1 MPFKLQ
7 KELLVFSHFTV
18 CEGDEEKELRERERE
33 TLPSQALNEIIEEEI
48 RAPQL

>member
-33 TLPSQALNEIIEEEI
+33 KRYHPKH
-48 RAPQL
+48 